1 MSAIFLQLFLAAVLV
16 LLHTASAGSK
26 TCYDVG
32 IQVSVQTKV
41 AKLPRHITK
50 DSLSNF
56 LGKTYANIINIPIK
70 GTYTIRGTH
79 CKSTVKSKNNNR
91 LQFLVHGI
99 LSSRHNWSG
108 EDSDGQKPY
117 HGSNYSYVDYV
128 TQRGYDTLA
137 IDRLGSGQS
146 DKPDPVLNVQLPA
159 EIETTKS
166 VLDKIKQGRLGK
178 TYQNIIYVGQSY
190 GSILG
195 HGFAVK
201 YPNVVN
207 AIILNGW
214 SNAATKSAIPTFT
227 NLNFLPARDVNRT
240 RFGSLPPG
248 YLASSTPSGFQK
260 MDYYHG
266 DNNSHYDQ
274 GLARRQESSLGT
286 VTVGE
291 LYTSS
296 LNTVP
301 ASGYKGHVLL
311 ITGEYDNWFCA
322 RDYVFLDGHCG
333 WGSSSIP
340 AKANA
345 AFPNA
350 NFSYHIVP
358 NTGHVVQFHYTQQD
372 TYGRSVAWIEKVL

>member
-1 MSAIFLQLFLAAVLV
+1 MSAIFLQLFLAALLV

-178 TYQNIIYVGQSY
+178 TYQNII
-190 GSILG
+190 L
-195 HGFAVK
+195 
-201 YPNVVN
+201 
-207 AIILNGW
+207 
-214 SNAATKSAIPTFT
+214 
-227 NLNFLPARDVNRT
+227 
-240 RFGSLPPG
+240 SL
-248 YLASSTPSGFQK
+248 
-260 MDYYHG
+260 
-266 DNNSHYDQ
+266 
-274 GLARRQESSLGT
+274 
-286 VTVGE
+286 
-291 LYTSS
+291 
-296 LNTVP
+296 
-301 ASGYKGHVLL
+301 
-311 ITGEYDNWFCA
+311 I
-322 RDYVFLDGHCG
+322 
-333 WGSSSIP
+333 
-340 AKANA
+340 
-345 AFPNA
+345 
-350 NFSYHIVP
+350 HI
-358 NTGHVVQFHYTQQD
+358 
-372 TYGRSVAWIEKVL
+372 